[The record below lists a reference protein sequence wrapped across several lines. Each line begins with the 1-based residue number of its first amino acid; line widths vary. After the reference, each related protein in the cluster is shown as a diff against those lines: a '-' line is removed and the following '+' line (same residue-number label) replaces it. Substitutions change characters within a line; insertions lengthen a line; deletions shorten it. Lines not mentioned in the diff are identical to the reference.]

1 MTQARNEQRFGGKVA
16 VVTGA
21 GAGMGAAVARRLA
34 AEGAAVAAFDR
45 DVAAAGEV
53 AKEIQA
59 AGGTAE
65 PLEVDIRRAAPVAAA
80 VDAVVGSF
88 GGIDV
93 LVNVAGVV
101 RYGEVP
107 DFAEDDWDL
116 VLDTNLKGTYLTAK
130 YAIPAMRAR
139 GGGAIV
145 NFASVQAFASQQ
157 LVAAYSASKGAVVAL
172 TRTLALDHAKDNI
185 RANCVCPGSVE
196 TPMLRYGARQLDD
209 RDPAEVMREWGALHP
224 IGTARGIRNVHR
236 LRCAHHRGHRSGP
249 PRHVPAGTPDKR
261 GPGNSRC
268 PRVASL
274 IRLASFESRTRCM
287 SAT

>member
-1 MTQARNEQRFGGKVA
+1 MTERFGGKVA

-45 DVAAAGEV
+45 DGAAAAEV
-53 AKEIQA
+53 VKEIRA

-65 PLEVDIRRAAPVAAA
+65 PFEVDIRDSARVAAA
-80 VDAVVGSF
+80 IGSVTETL
-88 GGIDV
+88 GGLDV
-93 LVNVAGVV
+93 LINVAGVV

-107 DFAEDDWDL
+107 DFAEEEWDL

-185 RANCVCPGSVE
+185 RVNCVCPGSVE
-196 TPMLRYGARQLDD
+196 TPMLRYGAQQLDD
-209 RDPAEVMREWGALHP
+209 RDPAEVMREWGGLHP
-224 IGTARGIRNVHR
+224 LGR
-236 LRCAHHRGHRSGP
+236 LIQP
-249 PRHVPAGTPDKR
+249 EDVAGL
-261 GPGNSRC
+261 
-268 PRVASL
+268 VAF
-274 IRLASFESRTRCM
+274 LASDDAAVITG
-287 SAT
+287 APHLVDGGLLAKLGV

>member
-1 MTQARNEQRFGGKVA
+1 MTQRFSGKVA

-45 DVAAAGEV
+45 DGAGAAGV
-53 AKEIQA
+53 AKEIRA
-59 AGGTAE
+59 GGGTAE
-65 PLEVDIRRAAPVAAA
+65 PSEVDIRDAAGVAAA
-80 VDAVVGSF
+80 VESVTATF

-93 LVNVAGVV
+93 LINVAGVV

-107 DFAEDDWDL
+107 DVAEDEWDL
-116 VLDTNLKGTYLTAK
+116 VLDTNLKGTFLTAK
-130 YAIPAMRAR
+130 YVIPAMRAR

-145 NFASVQAFASQQ
+145 NFASVQAFASQP

-185 RANCVCPGSVE
+185 RVNCVCPGSVE
-196 TPMLRYGARQLDD
+196 TPMLRYGAQQLDD

-224 IGTARGIRNVHR
+224 IGR
-236 LRCAHHRGHRSGP
+236 LIQP
-249 PRHVPAGTPDKR
+249 EDVAGL
-261 GPGNSRC
+261 
-268 PRVASL
+268 VAF
-274 IRLASFESRTRCM
+274 LASDDAAAITGAPHLVDGGLLAKIGM
-287 SAT
+287 

>member
-1 MTQARNEQRFGGKVA
+1 MTERFSGKVA

-34 AEGAAVAAFDR
+34 SEGASVAAFDR
-45 DVAAAGEV
+45 DGAAAAAI
-53 AKEIQA
+53 AKEVN
-59 AGGTAE
+59 GE
-65 PLEVDIRRAAPVAAA
+65 PFEVDIRDSAA
-80 VDAVVGSF
+80 VRVATEGVTERF

-107 DFAEDDWDL
+107 DFAEDEWDL

-145 NFASVQAFASQQ
+145 NFASVQAFASQP
-157 LVAAYSASKGAVVAL
+157 LVAAYSASKGAVVAM

-185 RANCVCPGSVE
+185 RVNCVCPGSVE
-196 TPMLRYGARQLDD
+196 TPMLRYGAQQLDNE
-209 RDPAEVMREWGALHP
+209 RDPAEVMKEWGSLHP
-224 IGTARGIRNVHR
+224 IGR
-236 LRCAHHRGHRSGP
+236 LIQP
-249 PRHVPAGTPDKR
+249 EDVAGLVAFLVSDDAGVITGAPHFVD
-261 GPGNSRC
+261 GGLLSRLG
-268 PRVASL
+268 V
-274 IRLASFESRTRCM
+274 
-287 SAT
+287 